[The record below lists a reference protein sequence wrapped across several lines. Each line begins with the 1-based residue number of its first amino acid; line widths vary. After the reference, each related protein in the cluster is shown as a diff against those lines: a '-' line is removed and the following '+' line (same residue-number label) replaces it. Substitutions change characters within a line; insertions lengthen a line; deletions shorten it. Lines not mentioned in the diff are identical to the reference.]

1 MLALTLSVLLAT
13 APVPVPRLKAGT
25 AEPEEWVW
33 LHVEGLLAPARPE
46 AGLFLYGKLSTS
58 ARPLRALLLRSKD
71 GGAHWTEVLPEEE
84 NSEVL
89 FLTFLGCEGRALVG
103 WSTEG
108 PGELTLYT
116 SKDCGATWARR
127 SKLPKAVWSEW
138 PHSWSWK
145 SSRDGTVWLQ
155 DMNAEDAAPLR
166 AIATR
171 DGGRTWKS
179 TEEPQPPAQA
189 RPEAAPSEAI
199 DAKGTRWV
207 LTRDEQAVRLERH
220 EQGAPSQVRA
230 ELPVNWE
237 RKGSR
242 LVPKR

>member
-1 MLALTLSVLLAT
+1 MLALTLSLLLAASP
-13 APVPVPRLKAGT
+13 APVLRLKAGT
-25 AEPEEWVW
+25 AEPEEEVT
-33 LHVEGLLAPARPE
+33 LHVEGLLVPPRPE

-71 GGAHWTEVLPEEE
+71 GGAHWSEVLPEEE
-84 NSEVL
+84 NCEVL

-108 PGELTLYT
+108 PGELTLYA
-116 SKDCGATWARR
+116 SKDCGATWTRR

-138 PHSWSWK
+138 PVTWAWK
-145 SSRDGTVWLQ
+145 SGQAGTVWLQ
-155 DMNAEDAAPLR
+155 DVNGEDSAPVTALGSQ
-166 AIATR
+166 

-179 TEEPQPPAQA
+179 ATEPLPPAQSAPAASLHEALDA
-189 RPEAAPSEAI
+189 R
-199 DAKGTRWV
+199 GTRWT
-207 LTRDEQAVRLERH
+207 LTQDGQTVRLERQ
-220 EQGAPSQVRA
+220 EPGAPSQVRA
-230 ELPVNWE
+230 ELPANWE